1 MRDNIS
7 YKERDMAAANP
18 EVEFHLDSFLGD
30 CQEMLNEH
38 YKSKL
43 PNLNVPSIKVYPGGK
58 YYKVAKK
65 DNSHNESVW
74 FFVSKEDGNIWKAA
88 SWKAP
93 AKNFPRGNILSDVAK
108 DVIGVYG
115 I

>member
-1 MRDNIS
+1 
-7 YKERDMAAANP
+7 MASPNP
-18 EVEFHLDSFLGD
+18 EVEFHLSGFLEQ
-30 CQEMLNEH
+30 CSEILKEH
-38 YKSKL
+38 YETKL
-43 PNLNVPSIKVYPGGK
+43 PTLDIPDIKVYPGGK

-74 FFVSKEDGNIWKAA
+74 FFVDKEDGNIWKAA

-93 AKNFPRGNILSDVAK
+93 AKNFPRGNILEDKAK

>member
-1 MRDNIS
+1 
-7 YKERDMAAANP
+7 MAAANP
-18 EVEFHLDSFLGD
+18 EVEFHLGGFLGD
-30 CQEMLNEH
+30 CQEMLKEH
-38 YKSKL
+38 YESKL
-43 PNLNVPSIKVYPGGK
+43 PSLTVPSIKVYPGGK

-88 SWKAP
+88 SWKTP

>member
-1 MRDNIS
+1 
-7 YKERDMAAANP
+7 MAAANP
-18 EVEFHLDSFLGD
+18 EVQFHMVGFIEE
-30 CQEMLNEH
+30 CEKMLKEH
-38 YKSKL
+38 YSEKFKS
-43 PNLNVPSIKVYPGGK
+43 LNVPEIKVYPGGK
-58 YYKVAKK
+58 YYKVAKVI
-65 DNSHNESVW
+65 SSYQESVW
-74 FFVSKEDGNIWKAA
+74 FFVSKEDGLIWKPA

>member
-1 MRDNIS
+1 MV
-7 YKERDMAAANP
+7 AANP
-18 EVEFHLDSFLGD
+18 EVEFHMHGFLDD

-38 YKSKL
+38 YESKL
-43 PNLNVPSIKVYPGGK
+43 PSLSVPSLKVYPGGK

-74 FFVSKEDGNIWKAA
+74 FFVSKEDGLIWKPA

-93 AKNFPRGNILSDVAK
+93 AKNFPRGCIIEDKAK

>member
-1 MRDNIS
+1 
-7 YKERDMAAANP
+7 MAAANP

-38 YKSKL
+38 YESKL
-43 PNLNVPSIKVYPGGK
+43 PGLKVPTIKVYPGGK

-74 FFVSKEDGNIWKAA
+74 FFVSKEDGLVWKAA

-93 AKNFPRGNILSDVAK
+93 AKNFPRGNILTDNAK
-108 DVIGVYG
+108 DVVGVYG

>member
-1 MRDNIS
+1 
-7 YKERDMAAANP
+7 MAIANP
-18 EVEFHLDSFLGD
+18 EVEFHLEGFIKECEEILK
-30 CQEMLNEH
+30 EH
-38 YKSKL
+38 YEAKFPTLS
-43 PNLNVPSIKVYPGGK
+43 VPCIKVYPGGK

-65 DNSHNESVW
+65 DQSHNESVW
-74 FFVSKEDGNIWKAA
+74 FFVSKEDGNIWKPA

-93 AKNFPRGNILSDVAK
+93 ARNFARGNILEDKAN